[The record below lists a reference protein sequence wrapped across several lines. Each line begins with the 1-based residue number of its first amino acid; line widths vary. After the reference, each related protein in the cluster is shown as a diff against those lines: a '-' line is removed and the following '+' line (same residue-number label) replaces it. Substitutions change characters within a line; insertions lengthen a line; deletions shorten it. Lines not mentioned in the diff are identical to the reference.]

1 MIITVDLVGH
11 ILMIVTIAE
20 VVVEV
25 EVRGVTAT
33 ADLEVMTD
41 GPDLTALTVKVIAV
55 ILTTEAPVKVADIA
69 ENVSSAMLI
78 NV

>member
-1 MIITVDLVGH
+1 MIITVDPVGH

-33 ADLEVMTD
+33 ADLEVTTD
-41 GPDLTALTVKVIAV
+41 DPGLMALTVKVIAV
-55 ILTTEAPVKVADIA
+55 TLTSEAPVKAADLA
-69 ENVSSAMLI
+69 ENVSSAM
-78 NV
+78 